1 MKDKISGIAAQLLID
16 NIDTD
21 QIIPTEFLKSIKKYG
36 FGDYLFDGWRYLKDG
51 DLDTPVDQ
59 RGIREDFILNQPPYN
74 QAKILLAGDNFGCGS
89 SREHAVWALRDFG
102 IEAVLAT
109 SFGDIFYNN
118 CFKNN
123 VLAIKLKPE
132 EFDKVSSF
140 VSNDP
145 FQLSIS
151 LANKQLEIGDRKIF
165 FDIEDSLIQRVIHDL
180 DDVDITLK
188 DSEAIKAFEAKHL
201 TSKPWL

>member
-74 QAKILLAGDNFGCGS
+74 KAKILLAGDNFGCGS

-132 EFDKVSSF
+132 AFDKVSSF

-145 FQLSIS
+145 YQLSIS
-151 LANKQLEIGDRKIF
+151 LANKQIEIGDQNII

-188 DSEAIKAFEAKHL
+188 EAQAIKAFEAKHL

>member
-151 LANKQLEIGDRKIF
+151 LANKQIEIGDQKII

>member
-151 LANKQLEIGDRKIF
+151 LANKQLEIGDQKII

-188 DSEAIKAFEAKHL
+188 EAEAIKAFEIKHL

>member
-1 MKDKISGIAAQLLID
+1 MKDKISGIAAQLLVD

-74 QAKILLAGDNFGCGS
+74 QANILLAGDNFGCGS

-145 FQLSIS
+145 YQLSVS
-151 LANKQLEIGDRKIF
+151 LADKQIDLGDQKII

>member
-51 DLDTPVDQ
+51 DLDTPVEQ

-74 QAKILLAGDNFGCGS
+74 KAKILLAGDNFGCGS

-132 EFDKVSSF
+132 EFDKVASF
-140 VSNDP
+140 VSKDP

-151 LANKQLEIGDRKIF
+151 LANKQIETGDQKII

-188 DSEAIKAFEAKHL
+188 DSEAIKAFEIKHL

>member
-1 MKDKISGIAAQLLID
+1 MKDRISGIAAQLLID

-74 QAKILLAGDNFGCGS
+74 KAKILLAGDNFGCGS

-132 EFDKVSSF
+132 EFDEVASF
-140 VSNDP
+140 VSKDP

-151 LANKQLEIGDRKIF
+151 LANKQIETGDQKII

-188 DSEAIKAFEAKHL
+188 DSEAIKAFEIKHL

>member
-51 DLDTPVDQ
+51 DLDTPLDQ

-74 QAKILLAGDNFGCGS
+74 KAKILLAGDNFGCGS

-132 EFDKVSSF
+132 EFDEVASF
-140 VSNDP
+140 VSKDP

-151 LANKQLEIGDRKIF
+151 LANKQIETGDQKII

-188 DSEAIKAFEAKHL
+188 DSEAIKAFEIKHL

>member
-51 DLDTPVDQ
+51 DLDTPVEQ
-59 RGIREDFILNQPPYN
+59 RGIQEDFILNQPPYN
-74 QAKILLAGDNFGCGS
+74 KAKILLAGDNFGCGS

-132 EFDKVSSF
+132 EFDEVASF
-140 VSNDP
+140 VSKDP

-151 LANKQLEIGDRKIF
+151 LANKQIEIGDQKII

-188 DSEAIKAFEAKHL
+188 EAQAIKALSLIHI
-201 TSKPWL
+201 

>member
-51 DLDTPVDQ
+51 DLDTPVEQ

-151 LANKQLEIGDRKIF
+151 LANKQLEIGDQKII

-188 DSEAIKAFEAKHL
+188 EAQAIKAFEAKHL
-201 TSKPWL
+201 TAKPWL

>member
-51 DLDTPVDQ
+51 DLDTPLEQ
-59 RGIREDFILNQPPYN
+59 RGLREDFILNQPPFN

-132 EFDKVSSF
+132 EFDEVASF
-140 VSNDP
+140 VSKDP

-151 LANKQLEIGDRKIF
+151 LANKQIEIGDQKII

-188 DSEAIKAFEAKHL
+188 DSEAIKAFEIKHL

>member
-51 DLDTPVDQ
+51 DLDTPVEQ

-151 LANKQLEIGDRKIF
+151 LANKQIEIGDQKII

-188 DSEAIKAFEAKHL
+188 DSEAIKAFEIKHL

>member
-140 VSNDP
+140 VGNDP

-151 LANKQLEIGDRKIF
+151 LANKQLEIGDQKII

-188 DSEAIKAFEAKHL
+188 DSEAIKAFEIKHL

>member
-51 DLDTPVDQ
+51 DLDTPVEQ

-74 QAKILLAGDNFGCGS
+74 KAKILLAGDNFGCGS

-188 DSEAIKAFEAKHL
+188 DSEAIKAFEIKHL

>member
-51 DLDTPVDQ
+51 DLDTPVEQ

-151 LANKQLEIGDRKIF
+151 LANKQLEIGDQKII

-188 DSEAIKAFEAKHL
+188 EAEAIKAFEIKHL

>member
-51 DLDTPVDQ
+51 DLDTPVEQ

-132 EFDKVSSF
+132 EFDEVASF
-140 VSNDP
+140 VSNEP

-151 LANKQLEIGDRKIF
+151 LANKQIDIGDQKII

>member
-1 MKDKISGIAAQLLID
+1 MKDKICGIAAQLLID

-51 DLDTPVDQ
+51 DLDTPLEQ
-59 RGIREDFILNQPPYN
+59 RGLREDFILNQPPFN

-132 EFDKVSSF
+132 EFDEVASF
-140 VSNDP
+140 VSKDP

-151 LANKQLEIGDRKIF
+151 LANKQIETGDQKII

-188 DSEAIKAFEAKHL
+188 DSEAIKAFEIKHL

>member
-151 LANKQLEIGDRKIF
+151 LANKQIETGDQKII

-188 DSEAIKAFEAKHL
+188 DSEAIKAFEIKHL

>member
-132 EFDKVSSF
+132 EFDEVASF
-140 VSNDP
+140 VSKDP

-151 LANKQLEIGDRKIF
+151 LANKQIETGDQKII

-188 DSEAIKAFEAKHL
+188 DSEAIKAFEIKHL

>member
-151 LANKQLEIGDRKIF
+151 LANKQLEIGDQKII

-188 DSEAIKAFEAKHL
+188 EAQAIKAFEVKHL
-201 TSKPWL
+201 TAKPWL

>member
-74 QAKILLAGDNFGCGS
+74 KAKILLAGDNFGCGS

-151 LANKQLEIGDRKIF
+151 LANKQLEIGDQKII

-188 DSEAIKAFEAKHL
+188 EAEAIKAFEAKHL

>member
-51 DLDTPVDQ
+51 DLDTPVEQ

-74 QAKILLAGDNFGCGS
+74 KAKILLAGDNFGCGS

-123 VLAIKLKPE
+123 VLAIKLRTE

-145 FQLSIS
+145 YQLSIS
-151 LANKQLEIGDRKIF
+151 LANKQIEIGDQKII

-188 DSEAIKAFEAKHL
+188 DSEAIKAFEIKHL

>member
-1 MKDKISGIAAQLLID
+1 MKDKISGIAVQLLID

-51 DLDTPVDQ
+51 DLDTPLDQ

-132 EFDKVSSF
+132 EFDNVSSF

-151 LANKQLEIGDRKIF
+151 LANKQIEIGDQKII
-165 FDIEDSLIQRVIHDL
+165 FDIENSLIQRVIHDL

-188 DSEAIKAFEAKHL
+188 EAQAIKAFEVKHL
-201 TSKPWL
+201 TAKPWL

>member
-74 QAKILLAGDNFGCGS
+74 KAKILLAGDNFGCGS

-151 LANKQLEIGDRKIF
+151 LANKQIEIGDQKII

-188 DSEAIKAFEAKHL
+188 EAQAIKAFEAKHL

>member
-151 LANKQLEIGDRKIF
+151 LANKQLEIGDQKIM

-188 DSEAIKAFEAKHL
+188 EAEAIKAFEAKHL

>member
-51 DLDTPVDQ
+51 DLDTPVEQ

-74 QAKILLAGDNFGCGS
+74 KAKILLAGDNFGCGS

-151 LANKQLEIGDRKIF
+151 LANKQIETGDQKII

-188 DSEAIKAFEAKHL
+188 DSEAIKAFEIKHL

>member
-151 LANKQLEIGDRKIF
+151 LANKQLEIGDQKII

-188 DSEAIKAFEAKHL
+188 DSEAIKAFEIKHL

>member
-140 VSNDP
+140 VSKDP

-151 LANKQLEIGDRKIF
+151 LANKQIEIGDQKII
-165 FDIEDSLIQRVIHDL
+165 FDIENSLIQRVIHDL

-188 DSEAIKAFEAKHL
+188 DSEAIKAFEIKHL

>member
-59 RGIREDFILNQPPYN
+59 RGLREDFILNQPPYN

-132 EFDKVSSF
+132 AFDKVSSF

-151 LANKQLEIGDRKIF
+151 LANKQIETGDQKII

-188 DSEAIKAFEAKHL
+188 DSEAIKAFEIKHL

>member
-51 DLDTPVDQ
+51 DLDTPVEQ

-74 QAKILLAGDNFGCGS
+74 KAKILLAGDNFGCGS

-132 EFDKVSSF
+132 EFDEVASF
-140 VSNDP
+140 VSKDP

-151 LANKQLEIGDRKIF
+151 LANKQIETGDQKII

-188 DSEAIKAFEAKHL
+188 DSEAIKAFEIKHL

>member
-51 DLDTPVDQ
+51 DLDTPLDQ

-132 EFDKVSSF
+132 EFDEVASF
-140 VSNDP
+140 VSKDP

-151 LANKQLEIGDRKIF
+151 LANKQIETGDQKII

-188 DSEAIKAFEAKHL
+188 DSEAIKAFEIKHL

>member
-51 DLDTPVDQ
+51 DLDTPVEQ
-59 RGIREDFILNQPPYN
+59 RGIQEDFILNQPPYN

-132 EFDKVSSF
+132 EFDEVASF
-140 VSNDP
+140 VSNEP

-151 LANKQLEIGDRKIF
+151 LANKQIDIGDQKII

>member
-1 MKDKISGIAAQLLID
+1 MKDRIFGIAAQLLID

-74 QAKILLAGDNFGCGS
+74 QANILLAGDNFGCGS

-145 FQLSIS
+145 YQLSIS
-151 LANKQLEIGDRKIF
+151 LADKQIDLGDQKII

>member
-151 LANKQLEIGDRKIF
+151 LANKQLEIGDQKII

>member
-188 DSEAIKAFEAKHL
+188 DSEAIKAFEIKHL

>member
-51 DLDTPVDQ
+51 DLDTPVEQ

-74 QAKILLAGDNFGCGS
+74 KAKILLAGDNFGCGS

-123 VLAIKLKPE
+123 VLAIQLKPE
-132 EFDKVSSF
+132 EFDEVASF
-140 VSNDP
+140 VSKDP

-151 LANKQLEIGDRKIF
+151 LANKQIETGDQKII

-188 DSEAIKAFEAKHL
+188 DSEAIKAFEIKHL

>member
-132 EFDKVSSF
+132 EFNEVASFSSK
-140 VSNDP
+140 DP

-151 LANKQLEIGDRKIF
+151 LANKQIETGDQKII

-188 DSEAIKAFEAKHL
+188 EAQAIKAFEAKHL

>member
-51 DLDTPVDQ
+51 DLDTPVEQ

-74 QAKILLAGDNFGCGS
+74 KAKILLAGDNFGCGS

-132 EFDKVSSF
+132 EFNEVASF
-140 VSNDP
+140 ASKDP

-151 LANKQLEIGDRKIF
+151 LANKQIMTGDQKII

-188 DSEAIKAFEAKHL
+188 EAQAIKAFEAKHL

>member
-1 MKDKISGIAAQLLID
+1 MKDRISGIAAQLLVD

-74 QAKILLAGDNFGCGS
+74 QANILLAGDNFGCGS

-109 SFGDIFYNN
+109 SFGDIFYSN

-145 FQLSIS
+145 YQLSIS
-151 LANKQLEIGDRKIF
+151 LADKQIDLGYQKII